1 MLPNG
6 LAAGYGALVLGAPLL
21 LSQVPG
27 LAEALPIVNMGIS
40 NVSPPRGSNYLGKS
54 LYRKGAKLQGLYTQP
69 ILPPAV
75 LLNVTIT
82 SFEQRLCLGI
92 GSTRE
97 AIDDPMKL
105 GQYIVE
111 AIDQLAEISAT
122 NS

>member
-1 MLPNG
+1 
-6 LAAGYGALVLGAPLL
+6 
-21 LSQVPG
+21 
-27 LAEALPIVNMGIS
+27 MGIS
-40 NVSPPRGSNYLGKS
+40 NISPPRGANYIGKN
-54 LYRKGAKLQGLYTQP
+54 LYRKGARLLGLYTQP

-82 SFEQRLCLGI
+82 TIEDRLCLGI

-111 AIDQLAEISAT
+111 AIGQLTENPAL
-122 NS
+122 